1 MQCRPGSLD
10 LNKVTRV
17 WPGRMVK
24 LLRRFSKRSE
34 GLQPLLPDYLN
45 AVQDSL
51 SSKEPEPEA
60 PEVSKMPKAE
70 QAEPARSPAPSMEWD
85 APTATAKEKQVVA
98 VSLQPGEAL
107 PPLKTLLDPRQP
119 LPSHLA
125 RMGSVEVVKILNKLA
140 EDRVAFSIDSHHT
153 PEIDTEKQAE
163 QVDVSDVSG
172 RTPPHS
178 LQETNQHGR
187 EWDYRRLRLRVEPEH
202 RHKIRAMMCRKILRD
217 CLATLRVL
225 QGQRQ
230 RDDPLWQFE
239 GRRAYKFL
247 WDSSLTELVR
257 FLAFKHLHIAHGPL
271 RQALI
276 PGPSLTEGQMKDLQ
290 DEWYQLSLWFRQ
302 SVGPVPEEVLLRK
315 FLDGELSWSLVL
327 KLLRVDLS
335 IGPWDKV
342 DRRM

>member
-1 MQCRPGSLD
+1 MRCRPGSLD

-51 SSKEPEPEA
+51 SSKELEPSEPEV
-60 PEVSKMPKAE
+60 PKMPK
-70 QAEPARSPAPSMEWD
+70 AEPARSPAPSAMELD

-107 PPLKTLLDPRQP
+107 SPLKTLLDPRQP

-140 EDRVAFSIDSHHT
+140 EDRVAHSVDSHDS

-163 QVDVSDVSG
+163 QVDVSDVSE
-172 RTPPHS
+172 RTQPHS

-187 EWDYRRLRLRVEPEH
+187 EWDYRRLRLRVEPGH
-202 RHKIRAMMCRKILRD
+202 RHKIQAMMCKKILTD

-230 RDDPLWQFE
+230 RDDPLWRFE
-239 GRRAYKFL
+239 GRRAYKL
-247 WDSSLTELVR
+247 VLNSSPKELVR

-271 RQALI
+271 RRALI
-276 PGPSLTEGQMKDLQ
+276 PGPSLTEGQMHDLQ
-290 DEWYQLSLWFRQ
+290 DEWRQLMHWFLQ

-335 IGPWDKV
+335 IGPRDKV